1 MQYLTAEELLA
12 IHLEAIH
19 EFGGTPEVLDFEKLK
34 SCLETPQQTMFGED
48 LYPDL
53 PSKAGVLFLLLIQNH
68 PFMDGN
74 KRTATLALLEFLE
87 RNGHKLDTTNDDLY
101 QFAMD
106 VATSV
111 LDKEQ
116 VTEWI
121 RAHLRNVS

>member
-1 MQYLTAEELLA
+1 MNYLTAEELLA
-12 IHLEAIH
+12 IHLVAIQ
-19 EFGGTPEVLDFEKLK
+19 EFGGSPEVLSFERLR

-53 PSKAGVLFLLLIQNH
+53 AAKAGILFFLLVKNH

-74 KRTATLALLEFLE
+74 KRTAVLALLELLE
-87 RNGHKLDTTNDDLY
+87 RNGSTLKASNDELY
-101 QFAMD
+101 EFTID

-116 VTEWI
+116 VTWWI
-121 RAHLRNVS
+121 RKRLIEAT